1 MTADEVA
8 TLVKR
13 DLETGDFEN
22 WHGIT
27 RATVDALL
35 VTPVLEPYEDALDS
49 SRVWGYWTV
58 LHEDSTGREG
68 YTIFY
73 SEDDGMFGL
82 AIAGRNAK
90 YAIVGLY
97 GTLRET
103 LVAM

>member
-1 MTADEVA
+1 MTAEDVA
-8 TLVKR
+8 ALVKR
-13 DLETGDFEN
+13 DIESGDFEN

-27 RATVDALL
+27 HASIDALL
-35 VTPVLEPYEDALDS
+35 VTPILESYEDGLDA
-49 SRVWGYWTV
+49 SRVQEYWTI
-58 LHEDSTGREG
+58 LHEDAAGREG

-82 AIAGRNAK
+82 AVAGRNAK

-103 LVAM
+103 LTAM